1 MAEKNYNATALLFKV
16 VDAKFK
22 RDDADTPIRR
32 MTPTEFAQ
40 ICRQCEVSHNTAY
53 LLATFALAL
62 TDGMI
67 GERDKITAIVGGKEG
82 GALGGCLIVQVE
94 ELCRAL
100 GGT

>member
-1 MAEKNYNATALLFKV
+1 MENKNLEAATKLLKV
-16 VDAKFK
+16 VDVKFR
-22 RDDADTPIRR
+22 RDDPGTPIRIL
-32 MTPTEFAQ
+32 TPTEFAH
-40 ICRQCEVSHNTAY
+40 ICKQCEVNHDTAY

-62 TDGMI
+62 TGGMI